1 MINTMFTWLKWKIA
15 GKELLELHRWRVKWQ
30 EYRRWL
36 AEFEEVGITLDNM
49 KSEVDG
55 EGLSASYPPVD
66 VGPWTVDALREHLR
80 GKGRAKVPS
89 PPLPPPVRSRHDGEP
104 PVTG

>member
-1 MINTMFTWLKWKIA
+1 MMKWLKWLIA
-15 GKELLELHRWRVKWQ
+15 GKELQELYRWRVKWQ

-55 EGLSASYPPVD
+55 EGLSASYPPGD

-80 GKGRAKVPS
+80 GKGRAKVSS
-89 PPLPPPVRSRHDGEP
+89 PPPPPPPPPVRSRHDGELP
-104 PVTG
+104 SSK